1 MMVLTPA
8 EYKKKFP
15 KDDEF
20 RQDLTKKTSE
30 KSYIPKM
37 MKLIDDD
44 PERNSELR
52 GYVHDVEL
60 PNHLMYHLILEFIS
74 DYKQTNQH
82 LYYLQRL
89 FGAHAPID

>member
-1 MMVLTPA
+1 
-8 EYKKKFP
+8 
-15 KDDEF
+15 
-20 RQDLTKKTSE
+20 
-30 KSYIPKM
+30 M